1 MLLQSRN
8 VFICVFGFALSAAS
22 ISHAFDENELGEA
35 EKVSGLVQ
43 DDEASWQHGD
53 QLTFQRLNLDISPEQ
68 IGRTYETV
76 DENEQNSARVA
87 RITSCYQASV
97 GRYQSE
103 KRGAITNNL
112 SESAR
117 FDSAMTQFTARRV
130 SRRQFD
136 SCSRF

>member
-1 MLLQSRN
+1 MLPQSRS
-8 VFICVFGFALSAAS
+8 VFICVFSLVLSAAS
-22 ISHAFDENELGEA
+22 ISHAFDENALVE
-35 EKVSGLVQ
+35 EKRALGLVQ
-43 DDEASWQHGD
+43 DDVASWQHGD

-130 SRRQFD
+130 SRQQFD

>member
-1 MLLQSRN
+1 MLLKSRN
-8 VFICVFGFALSAAS
+8 VFICVLGFVLSAIS
-22 ISHAFDENELGEA
+22 FSHAFDENELGEA

-43 DDEASWQHGD
+43 DDVASWQYGD
-53 QLTFQRLNLDISPEQ
+53 QTTSQRLKLDISPEQ
-68 IGRTYETV
+68 IDRSYETV
-76 DENEQNSARVA
+76 DDNEQNSARVA

-103 KRGAITNNL
+103 ERGAITNTF

-117 FDSAMTQFTARRV
+117 FDSAMTHFTARRD

>member
-1 MLLQSRN
+1 MLSQSRN
-8 VFICVFGFALSAAS
+8 VFICVLGLVLSAAS

-35 EKVSGLVQ
+35 KKASGLVQ
-43 DDEASWQHGD
+43 DDVPSWQDGD
-53 QLTFQRLNLDISPEQ
+53 QPTSQRLNLDISPVQ
-68 IGRTYETV
+68 IGQSYETI
-76 DENEQNSARVA
+76 DDNEQNSARVA

-97 GRYQSE
+97 GRYHSE
-103 KRGAITNNL
+103 ERGAITNNF

-117 FDSAMTQFTARRV
+117 FDSAMTHFTARRD